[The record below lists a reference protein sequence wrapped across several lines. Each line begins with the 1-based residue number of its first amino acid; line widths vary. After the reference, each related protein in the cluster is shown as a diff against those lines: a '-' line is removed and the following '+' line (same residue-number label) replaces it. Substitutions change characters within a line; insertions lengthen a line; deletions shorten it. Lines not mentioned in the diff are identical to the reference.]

1 MPDVQAGAAHRPLHH
16 PVDHR
21 LSVHQ
26 RRGEQVD
33 NATSMGVAGTMG
45 VVLEIYGAA
54 WGLAAG
60 VILYLLL
67 EKRSKKS
74 LAEHAGE
81 THEEPILIEE
91 NPSDFKNV

>member
-1 MPDVQAGAAHRPLHH
+1 M
-16 PVDHR
+16 
-21 LSVHQ
+21 HQ

-60 VILYLLL
+60 GILYLLL

>member
-1 MPDVQAGAAHRPLHH
+1 
-16 PVDHR
+16 
-21 LSVHQ
+21 
-26 RRGEQVD
+26 
-33 NATSMGVAGTMG
+33 MG